1 MKIKDNL
8 KITLRGLRTNK
19 IRSLLTVLGVVI
31 GICSVIIV
39 YSAGEGLRRLILGQI
54 ESYGTDILE
63 TEIKVP
69 SKKKGTSESD
79 MNTAMSTAQGVQITS
94 LKISDLDDIDRIPN
108 VKKSYGA
115 FMGQEIISYMNEMKK
130 AYLLGVTAGFD
141 EIDQS
146 EVEFGR
152 FFTDV
157 EDKSLEE
164 FAVLGPDIK
173 AKLFGDDDAIGK
185 YIKIRKTK
193 FQVIG
198 IMKKRGATMGMQFDE
213 MIYVPARTL
222 QKKIMGIDH
231 LYYMVHQ
238 VHDISKSEDTAE
250 EIRMILRENHDIT
263 DSEDDDFRVVTMAE
277 MMTMLNTVTGAITLL
292 LLAIVAISLIVGG
305 VGILNIMYVSVTERT
320 AEIGLRKAVGAT
332 YNDIIWQFL
341 LEALIFTLIGG
352 IIGIA
357 LGAGLSYLMAIV
369 ARSFGLDW
377 EFSIPVRSYFVAIG
391 FSLLFGLVFG
401 IYPARK
407 AARLNPID
415 ALRSE

>member
-1 MKIKDNL
+1 MKIVDNL
-8 KITLRGLRTNK
+8 KLTIRGLIANK
-19 IRSLLTVLGVVI
+19 LRSLLTILGVVI

-39 YSAGEGLRRLILGQI
+39 YSAGEGLRRLILSQI
-54 ESYGTDILE
+54 ESFGTDILE

-69 SKKKGTSESD
+69 SNKKGTSESD
-79 MNTAMSTAQGVQITS
+79 INTAMSTAQGVQITS
-94 LKISDLDDIDRIPN
+94 LKVSDLDDIDKIPN

-115 FMGQEIISYMNEMKK
+115 IMDQEIVSYENVMDKT
-130 AYLLGVTAGFD
+130 YILGVTAAFD

-146 EVEFGR
+146 EVEYGR
-152 FFTDV
+152 FFTEP

-164 FAVLGPDIK
+164 FAILGPDIK
-173 AKLFGDDDAIGK
+173 EKLFGDDDAIGK
-185 YIKIRKTK
+185 FIKIRKTK

-198 IMKKRGATMGMQFDE
+198 VLKKRGASMGMQFDE
-213 MIYVPARTL
+213 AIYVPVKTL
-222 QKKIMGIDH
+222 QKKVMGIDH

-238 VHDISKSEDTAE
+238 VYDISKSEDTAE
-250 EIRMILRENHDIT
+250 DIRSVLRENHDIA
-263 DSEDDDFRVVTMAE
+263 DPAKDDFRVTTMQE
-277 MMTMLNTVTGAITLL
+277 MMSMLDTVTGAITLL

-320 AEIGLRKAVGAT
+320 SEIGLRKAVGAT

-341 LEALIFTLIGG
+341 FEALIITFIGG
-352 IIGIA
+352 IIGVFVGI
-357 LGAGLSYLMAIV
+357 GLSYVMAIG

-377 EFSIPVRSYFVAIG
+377 KFSIPIKSYFVSIG

-401 IYPARK
+401 IYPARR

>member
-1 MKIKDNL
+1 
-8 KITLRGLRTNK
+8 
-19 IRSLLTVLGVVI
+19 
-31 GICSVIIV
+31 
-39 YSAGEGLRRLILGQI
+39 
-54 ESYGTDILE
+54 
-63 TEIKVP
+63 
-69 SKKKGTSESD
+69 
-79 MNTAMSTAQGVQITS
+79 
-94 LKISDLDDIDRIPN
+94 
-108 VKKSYGA
+108 
-115 FMGQEIISYMNEMKK
+115 MNEMKK

-152 FFTDV
+152 FFTDA